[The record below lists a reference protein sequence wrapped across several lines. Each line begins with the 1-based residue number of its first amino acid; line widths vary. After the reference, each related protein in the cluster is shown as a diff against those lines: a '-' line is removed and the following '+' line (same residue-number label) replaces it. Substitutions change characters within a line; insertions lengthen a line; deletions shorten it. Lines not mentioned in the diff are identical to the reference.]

1 MSKNPLIETI
11 VNKALKPELEKMAK
25 TVRGIICKVNYAER
39 TVDVVYF
46 EPNSNARRFRYDVPF
61 FDEAVGVIGQSLEN
75 GDEVELS
82 FRGASYQRPYISK
95 VYAKGKKSS
104 DLVIEKGR
112 ALPRSYDLF

>member
-11 VNKALKPELEKMAK
+11 VSKAIQPELDRMAR
-25 TVRGIICKVNYAER
+25 TVRGIVAKVDYTAR

-46 EPNSNARRFRYDVPF
+46 EPKSNVRRFRYDVPF
-61 FDEAVGVIGQSLEN
+61 LEESVGVIGRSLEN

-82 FRGASYQRPYISK
+82 FRENSYQRPYISK
-95 VYAKGKKSS
+95 VYARGKKPE
-104 DLVIEKGR
+104 DLIIEKGR